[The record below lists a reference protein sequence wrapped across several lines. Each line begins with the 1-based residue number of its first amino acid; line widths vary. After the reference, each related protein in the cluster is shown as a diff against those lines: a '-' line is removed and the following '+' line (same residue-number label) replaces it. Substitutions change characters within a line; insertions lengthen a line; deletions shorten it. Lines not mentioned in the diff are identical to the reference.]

1 MMARN
6 NAPPG
11 KRAAFGEDSG
21 QMSRDDAADQGF
33 EQFERFL
40 QEWSRRDFLKRAGAA
55 AGYLAFMAGGAELL
69 AAACGPTTTAN
80 TEKPVKGGKL
90 IEGSISDMAS
100 TPFNTLNSGDT
111 TSTQAIT
118 LTFDGLLGISA
129 TGENIP
135 MLAQDLPKVSADSLT
150 FTFKLRPNLKWSD
163 GKPLT
168 ADDVAFTYG
177 LMFLPEAKEF
187 VSRYRSDL
195 EGYLESVK
203 ATDPQTVVFKF
214 SKVQA
219 SFLDSHCRR
228 GILPKSILGN
238 VSPKDLNT
246 HDFFSAPTVTSG
258 VFKFVKWDKAQQT
271 VFERNPNYWAG
282 PSNLDQYIVKVVSN
296 AVVLAQ
302 QLKTGELDTGQPD
315 ASQFDNLK
323 TVTTI
328 DTLAHINPGFVYYQ
342 HNLDPNGKPY
352 KLFGEKNVRKAL
364 YMALDRTAM
373 AKAVYFGQAVPAD
386 SVLPPT
392 TWAYNKDL
400 TPKYKYDKAGAE
412 KLLDDAGWA
421 KGSDGIRAKGGV
433 KMSFELNTNSGNKV
447 RENLIQVMQQ
457 QWKEIGVEALPR
469 PIAFQTLVT
478 QIRSTHTFNIILIG
492 IANGDTDPD
501 QTTLFT
507 SKGIGS
513 GGLNGMQYKNADVDK
528 LMADAL
534 TTTDRKVR
542 KPLYDKIQNILADEL
557 PAPILFYS
565 NYLWGINK
573 RVKNFKVG
581 PYNTY
586 QGRPWMKDVFV
597 TDGK

>member
-1 MMARN
+1 MMARK

-11 KRAAFGEDSG
+11 KRASGEDSD

-33 EQFERFL
+33 EQFEQFL
-40 QEWSRRDFLKRAGAA
+40 QEWSRRDFLKRTGVA
-55 AGYLAFMAGGAELL
+55 AGYLAFLAGGVELL
-69 AAACGPTTTAN
+69 AAACGPSNTTTN
-80 TEKPVKGGKL
+80 SLTPVKGGKL
-90 IEGSISDMAS
+90 IEGSISDLAS
-100 TPFNTLNSGDT
+100 VPFNTLNSGDT

-129 TGENIP
+129 AGDNIP
-135 MLAQDLPKVSADSLT
+135 MLAQALPTVSSDSLT
-150 FTFKLRPNLKWSD
+150 ITFKLKPNLKWSD

-168 ADDVAFTYG
+168 ADDVVFTYG
-177 LMFLPEAKEF
+177 LMFLPETKDF
-187 VSRYRSDL
+187 ISRYRSDL
-195 EGYLESVK
+195 EGYLQSVT
-203 ATDPQTVVFKF
+203 APDPQTVVFKF

-219 SFLDSHCRR
+219 SFVDSHCRR
-228 GILPKSILGN
+228 GILPKSVLGS
-238 VSPKDLNT
+238 VSPKALNT
-246 HDFFSAPTVTSG
+246 HDYFSAPTVTSG
-258 VFKFVKWDKAQQT
+258 VFKFVKWDKGQQV
-271 VFERNPNYWAG
+271 VFSRNDNYWAG
-282 PSNLDQYIVKVVSN
+282 PSNLDQYIMKVVTD

-302 QLKTGELDTGQPD
+302 QLKTGELDAGQPD

-323 TVTTI
+323 TITTI
-328 DTLAHINPGFVYYQ
+328 TTLAHINPGFVYYQ
-342 HNLDPNGKPY
+342 FNLDTARTPY
-352 KLFGEKNVRKAL
+352 KIFGEKNVRKAL
-364 YMALDRTAM
+364 HLALDRTSM
-373 AKAVYFGQAVPAD
+373 AKAVYFGQAVVAD

-392 TWAYNKDL
+392 TWAYNKDV

-433 KMSFELNTNSGNKV
+433 RMSFELNTNSGNKV
-447 RENLIQVMQQ
+447 RESLIQVMQQ

-478 QIRSTHTFNIILIG
+478 QIRSTHTFAALVIG

-501 QTTLFT
+501 QTTLWT

-513 GGLNGMQYKNADVDK
+513 GGLNGMQYKNAQVDQ

-534 TTTDRKVR
+534 TTTDRTKR
-542 KPLYDKIQNILADEL
+542 KPIYAQIQNILADEL

-565 NYLWGINK
+565 NYLWGLNK
-573 RVKNFKVG
+573 RVKNFNVG

>member
-1 MMARN
+1 
-6 NAPPG
+6 
-11 KRAAFGEDSG
+11 
-21 QMSRDDAADQGF
+21 MSRDDSADQGF

-40 QEWSRRDFLKRAGAA
+40 KEWSRRDFLKRAGGATA
-55 AGYLAFMAGGAELL
+55 YLAFMSGGMELL
-69 AAACGPTTTAN
+69 AACGPGNTTTN
-80 TEKPVKGGKL
+80 SLTPVKGGKL
-90 IEGSISDMAS
+90 IESSISDMAN
-100 TPFNTLNSGDT
+100 FQTLNSGDT
-111 TSTQAIT
+111 TSTQMIT
-118 LTFDGLLGISA
+118 LTFDGLLSITASGD
-129 TGENIP
+129 NIP
-135 MLAQDLPKVSADSLT
+135 ALASALPTVSADSLN

-163 GKPLT
+163 GHALT

-177 LMFLPEAKEF
+177 LMFLPETKDY

-195 EGYLESVK
+195 EGFLESVT

-228 GILPKSILGN
+228 GILPKHILGS
-238 VSPKDLNT
+238 VTPKALNT
-246 HDFFSAPTVTSG
+246 HEFWTAPTVSSG
-258 VFKFVKWDKAQQT
+258 VFKFVKWDKGQQ
-271 VFERNPNYWAG
+271 VVLARNDNFWAG
-282 PSNLDQYIVKVVSN
+282 AAHLDQYILKVVTD
-296 AVVLAQ
+296 AVVAAQ
-302 QLKTGELDTGQPD
+302 QLKTGEVDAGQPD

-328 DTLAHINPGFVYYQ
+328 DTLAHVNPGFVYYQ
-342 HNLDPNGKPY
+342 YNLDQTKPSY

-364 YMALDRTAM
+364 HMALDRVAM
-373 AKAVYFGQAVPAD
+373 ARSVYFGQAVVAD

-392 TWAYNKDL
+392 TWAYNKDV
-400 TPKYKYDKAGAE
+400 TPKYKFDKAGAE

-433 KMSFELNTNSGNKV
+433 RMSFELNTNSGNKV

-457 QWKEIGVEALPR
+457 QWKDIGVEATPR

-478 QIRSTHTFNIILIG
+478 QIRSTHTFAALLIG

-501 QTTLFT
+501 QTTLWT

-513 GGLNGMQYKNADVDK
+513 GGLNGMQYKNPEVDS
-528 LMADAL
+528 LMNEAL
-534 TTTDRKVR
+534 TTTDRSKR
-542 KPLYDKIQNILADEL
+542 KPIYAKIQNILADEL

-573 RVKNFKVG
+573 RVKGFNVG

-586 QGRPWMKDVFV
+586 QGRQWMKDVFV

>member
-1 MMARN
+1 
-6 NAPPG
+6 
-11 KRAAFGEDSG
+11 
-21 QMSRDDAADQGF
+21 MSRQDAADQGF

-40 QEWSRRDFLKRAGAA
+40 QEWSRRDFLKRTGVAA
-55 AGYLAFMAGGAELL
+55 AYLAFLAGGAELL
-69 AAACGPTTTAN
+69 AAACGPSTAP
-80 TEKPVKGGKL
+80 TSLTPVKGGKL
-90 IEGSISDMAS
+90 IEGSISDVAS

-111 TSTQAIT
+111 TSTLAIT
-118 LTFDGLLGISA
+118 LTFDGLLGINA
-129 TGENIP
+129 NGDNIP
-135 MLAQDLPKVSADSLT
+135 MLAASLPTVSADSLT
-150 FTFKLRPNLKWSD
+150 ITFKLKPNLKWSD

-177 LMFLPEAKEF
+177 LMFLPDTKDF
-187 VSRYRSDL
+187 VSRYRGDL
-195 EGYLESVK
+195 EGYLQSAT

-219 SFLDSHCRR
+219 SFVDSHCRR
-228 GILPKSILGN
+228 GILPKSILGS
-238 VSPKDLNT
+238 VAPKALNT
-246 HDFFSAPTVTSG
+246 HDYFSNPTVTNG
-258 VFKFVKWDKAQQT
+258 VFKFVKWDKGQQV
-271 VFERNPNYWAG
+271 VFSRNDNYWAG
-282 PSNLDQYIVKVVSN
+282 PSNLDQYIMKVVTD

-302 QLKTGELDTGQPD
+302 QLKTGELDAGQPD

-323 TVTTI
+323 TITTI
-328 DTLAHINPGFVYYQ
+328 NTLAHINPGFVYYQ

-364 YMALDRTAM
+364 YMALDRTSM

-392 TWAYNKDL
+392 TWAYNKNL

-421 KGSDGIRAKGGV
+421 KGSDGIRSKGGV
-433 KMSFELNTNSGNKV
+433 RMSFELNTNSGNKV

-478 QIRSTHTFNIILIG
+478 QIRSTHTFAALLIG

-501 QTTLFT
+501 ETTLFT

-513 GGLNGMQYKNADVDK
+513 GGLNGMQYKNAQVDQ

-534 TTTDRKVR
+534 TTTDRTKR
-542 KPLYDKIQNILADEL
+542 KPLYDQIQNILADEL

-565 NYLWGINK
+565 NYLWGFNK
-573 RVKNFKVG
+573 RVKNFNVG

>member
-1 MMARN
+1 
-6 NAPPG
+6 
-11 KRAAFGEDSG
+11 
-21 QMSRDDAADQGF
+21 MSRDDSADQGF

-40 QEWSRRDFLKRAGAA
+40 KEWSRRDFLKRAGGATA
-55 AGYLAFMAGGAELL
+55 YLAFMSGGMELL
-69 AAACGPTTTAN
+69 AACGPGNTTTN
-80 TEKPVKGGKL
+80 SLTPVKGGKL
-90 IEGSISDMAS
+90 IESSISDMAN
-100 TPFNTLNSGDT
+100 FQTLNSGDT
-111 TSTQAIT
+111 TSIQMIT
-118 LTFDGLLGISA
+118 LTFDGLLSITASGD
-129 TGENIP
+129 NIP
-135 MLAQDLPKVSADSLT
+135 ALASALPTVSADSLN

-163 GKPLT
+163 GHALT

-177 LMFLPEAKEF
+177 LMFLPETKDY

-195 EGYLESVK
+195 EGFLESVT

-228 GILPKSILGN
+228 GILPKHILGS
-238 VSPKDLNT
+238 VTPKALNT
-246 HDFFSAPTVTSG
+246 HEFWTAPTVSSG
-258 VFKFVKWDKAQQT
+258 VFKFVKWDKGQQ
-271 VFERNPNYWAG
+271 VVLARNDNFWAG
-282 PSNLDQYIVKVVSN
+282 AAHLDQYILKVVTD
-296 AVVLAQ
+296 AVVAAQ
-302 QLKTGELDTGQPD
+302 QLKTGEVDAGQPD

-328 DTLAHINPGFVYYQ
+328 DTLAHVNPGFVYYQ
-342 HNLDPNGKPY
+342 YNLDQTKPSY

-364 YMALDRTAM
+364 HMALDRVAM
-373 AKAVYFGQAVPAD
+373 ARSVYFGQAVVAD

-392 TWAYNKDL
+392 TWAYNKDV
-400 TPKYKYDKAGAE
+400 TPKYKFDKAGAE

-433 KMSFELNTNSGNKV
+433 RMSFELNTNSGNKV

-457 QWKEIGVEALPR
+457 QWKDIGVEATPR

-478 QIRSTHTFNIILIG
+478 QIRSTHTFAALLIG

-501 QTTLFT
+501 QTTLWT

-513 GGLNGMQYKNADVDK
+513 GGLNGMQYKNPEVDS
-528 LMADAL
+528 LMNEAL
-534 TTTDRKVR
+534 TTTDRSKR
-542 KPLYDKIQNILADEL
+542 KPIYAKIQNILADEL

-573 RVKNFKVG
+573 RVKGFNVG

-586 QGRPWMKDVFV
+586 QGRQWMKDVFV

>member
-1 MMARN
+1 
-6 NAPPG
+6 
-11 KRAAFGEDSG
+11 
-21 QMSRDDAADQGF
+21 
-33 EQFERFL
+33 
-40 QEWSRRDFLKRAGAA
+40 
-55 AGYLAFMAGGAELL
+55 
-69 AAACGPTTTAN
+69 
-80 TEKPVKGGKL
+80 
-90 IEGSISDMAS
+90 
-100 TPFNTLNSGDT
+100 
-111 TSTQAIT
+111 
-118 LTFDGLLGISA
+118 
-129 TGENIP
+129 
-135 MLAQDLPKVSADSLT
+135 
-150 FTFKLRPNLKWSD
+150 
-163 GKPLT
+163 
-168 ADDVAFTYG
+168 
-177 LMFLPEAKEF
+177 MFLPETKDF

-195 EGYLESVK
+195 EGYLQSVT

-219 SFLDSHCRR
+219 SFVDSHCRR
-228 GILPKSILGN
+228 GILPKSILGS
-238 VSPKDLNT
+238 VAPKALNT
-246 HDFFSAPTVTSG
+246 HDFFSNPTVSSG
-258 VFKFVKWDKAQQT
+258 VFKFVKWDKGQQ
-271 VFERNPNYWAG
+271 VVLARNDKYWAG
-282 PSNLDQYIVKVVSN
+282 PSNLDQYILKVVSD

-328 DTLAHINPGFVYYQ
+328 NTLAHINPGFVYYQ
-342 HNLDPNGKPY
+342 HNLDQARPPY

-364 YMALDRTAM
+364 YMALDRAAM
-373 AKAVYFGQAVPAD
+373 AKAVYFGQAVPAN

-392 TWAYNKDL
+392 TWAYNKDV
-400 TPKYKYDKAGAE
+400 TPTYKYDKAGAE

-421 KGSDGIRAKGGV
+421 KGSDGIRSKGGV
-433 KMSFELNTNSGNKV
+433 RFSFELNTNSGNKV

-478 QIRSTHTFNIILIG
+478 QIRATHTFATLLIG

-501 QTTLFT
+501 QTTLWT

-513 GGLNGMQYKNADVDK
+513 GGLNGMQYKNADVDQ

-534 TTTDRKVR
+534 TTTDRAKR
-542 KPLYDKIQNILADEL
+542 KPLYAKIQNILADEL

-573 RVKNFKVG
+573 RVKNFNVG

>member
-1 MMARN
+1 
-6 NAPPG
+6 
-11 KRAAFGEDSG
+11 
-21 QMSRDDAADQGF
+21 MSRDDAAEQGF

-40 QEWSRRDFLKRAGAA
+40 QEWSRRDFLKRTGVATA
-55 AGYLAFMAGGAELL
+55 YLAFLAGGAELL
-69 AAACGPTTTAN
+69 AAACGPTNPTNTTTA
-80 TEKPVKGGKL
+80 VKGGKL
-90 IEGSISDMAS
+90 IEGSISDLAS
-100 TPFNTLNSGDT
+100 VPFNTLNSGDT

-129 TGENIP
+129 AGDNIP
-135 MLAQDLPKVSADSLT
+135 MLAQALPTVSADSLT

-168 ADDVAFTYG
+168 ADDVVFSYG
-177 LMFLPEAKEF
+177 LMYLPETKDF
-187 VSRYRSDL
+187 ISRYRSDL
-195 EGYLESVK
+195 DGYLQSVT
-203 ATDPQTVVFKF
+203 APDPQTVVFKF
-214 SKVQA
+214 SKVLA
-219 SFLDSHCRR
+219 NFVDSHCRR
-228 GILPKSILGN
+228 GILPKSVLGS
-238 VSPKDLNT
+238 VSPKALNT

-258 VFKFVKWDKAQQT
+258 VFKFVRWDKGQQV
-271 VFERNPNYWAG
+271 VFARNDNYWAG
-282 PSNLDQYIVKVVSN
+282 KSNLDQYIMKVVSD

-323 TVTTI
+323 TITTI
-328 DTLAHINPGFVYYQ
+328 NTLAHINPGFVYYQ
-342 HNLDPNGKPY
+342 HNLDPNRPSY
-352 KLFGEKNVRKAL
+352 QLFGDKNVRKAL
-364 YMALDRTAM
+364 FMALDRDAM
-373 AKAVYFGQAVPAD
+373 AKAVYFGQAVSAN

-392 TWAYNKDL
+392 TWAYNKDV
-400 TPKYKYDKAGAE
+400 TPTYKYDKAAAQ

-421 KGSDGIRAKGGV
+421 KGSDGIRSKGGV
-433 KMSFELNTNSGNKV
+433 RFSFELNTNSGNKV

-478 QIRSTHTFNIILIG
+478 QIRATHTFSTLLIG

-501 QTTLFT
+501 QTTLWGT
-507 SKGIGS
+507 KGIGS
-513 GGLNGMQYKNADVDK
+513 GGLNGMQYKNPQVDQ
-528 LMADAL
+528 LLADAL
-534 TTTDRKVR
+534 TTTDRAKR
-542 KPLYDKIQNILADEL
+542 KPIYAQIQNILADEL

-573 RVKNFKVG
+573 RVKNFNVG

-586 QGRPWMKDVFV
+586 QGRAWMKDVFV